1 MTLESDIRTAE
12 EEEIDGVPPVRVR
25 RRASRLGRV
34 FAVFGAILFGVLV
47 LLCMLAPWLPLADP
61 NFKDLSESLHP
72 PFWLSG
78 GDMSH
83 PLGTDH
89 LGRDMM
95 SRLLYGGRLT
105 LVIVFAAVLLAAAI
119 GLIVGVVAGYRG
131 GWIDTLLS
139 RLVDAQ
145 LALPFI
151 LIALTLVIAAGSSV
165 PILIAVLALGS
176 WASFARVVRG
186 EAIGLRGRTFVVALE
201 SAHIGFFGIISRHIL
216 PNLMPV
222 LLVVGVV
229 QIGVMILAEAGLSFL
244 AIGVPPPDLTW
255 GTMLTGGKDY
265 LSLAWWIIILPG
277 LCIVFTTLSL
287 NMLADAARDKFDPTI
302 TRGGDK

>member
-1 MTLESDIRTAE
+1 MALTATT
-12 EEEIDGVPPVRVR
+12 
-25 RRASRLGRV
+25 
-34 FAVFGAILFGVLV
+34 LFGVVV
-47 LLCMLAPWLPLADP
+47 LLCVLAPWLPLPDP
-61 NFKDLSESLHP
+61 NHKNLSESLRP
-72 PFWLSG
+72 PFWLPG
-78 GDMSH
+78 ADISH

-95 SRLLYGGRLT
+95 SRLLFGGRLT
-105 LVIVFAAVLLAAAI
+105 LAIVFAAVVLAAAI
-119 GLIVGVVAGYRG
+119 GLLVGIVAGYRG

-139 RLVDAQ
+139 RLVDTQ

-151 LIALTLVIAAGSSV
+151 LLALTFVIAAGSSV
-165 PILIAVLALGS
+165 PILIVVLALGS

-201 SAHIGFFGIISRHIL
+201 SAHIGSFGIIFRHIL
-216 PNLMPV
+216 PNLTPV

-244 AIGVPPPDLTW
+244 GMGVSPPQVTW

-265 LSLAWWIIILPG
+265 LSLAWWVIILPG
-277 LCIVFTTLSL
+277 LCIVLTTLSL
-287 NMLADAARDKFDPTI
+287 NMLADVARDKFDPTV